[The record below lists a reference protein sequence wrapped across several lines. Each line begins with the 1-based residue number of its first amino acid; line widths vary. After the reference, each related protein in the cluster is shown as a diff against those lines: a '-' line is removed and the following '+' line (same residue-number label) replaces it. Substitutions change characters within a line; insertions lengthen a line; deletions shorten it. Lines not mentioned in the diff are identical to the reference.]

1 MDLKSIKNKLNALQS
16 SGQKKEKVDFSK
28 YLWKPKQEGKYQIRI
43 VPSKLDKNNP
53 FQEILVH
60 YGFSKFPLY
69 ALTNW
74 GEKDPIV
81 EFAAQ
86 LRKTNDK
93 ENWKLAKKIE
103 PKMRVFA
110 PVIVRGEEDKGVRL
124 WEFGKEI
131 YMDLLGIADDEDY
144 GDFTDIVE
152 GRDFTVEAVIGDIGG
167 RQGLKSSIRVKPK
180 ISPLSTDKEEIKLWL
195 SEQPSILELQ
205 SKYKMSFDKMKE
217 TLQNWLNPEAAE
229 ETSVVEEEE
238 EEETSTPGNDLPWST
253 PGNNL
258 PWKDDEETSKPSK
271 NNYELKAPVKKSK
284 ADKFDALFED
294 EN

>member
-1 MDLKSIKNKLNALQS
+1 MDLKSIKSKLSALQT
-16 SGQKKEKVDFSK
+16 SGQKKDKVDYSK

-53 FQEILVH
+53 FREVFLH
-60 YGFSKFPLY
+60 YGMSKFPMY

-81 EFAAQ
+81 EFTKQ
-86 LRKTNDK
+86 LRSTNDK
-93 ENWKLAKKIE
+93 ENWKLSKKLE

-131 YMDLLGIADDEDY
+131 YMQLLGIADDEDY
-144 GDFTDIVE
+144 GDYTDINE

-167 RQGLKSSIRVKPK
+167 RQGLKSSIRIKPK
-180 ISPLSTDKEEIKLWL
+180 TSPLSTDKTDIKSWL
-195 SEQPSILELQ
+195 DEQPDILEIQ
-205 SKYKMSFDKMKE
+205 SAYKMTFDKMKE
-217 TLQNWLNPEAAE
+217 ALQNWLNPEAE
-229 ETSVVEEEE
+229 GEVEENNDE
-238 EEETSTPGNDLPWST
+238 EEETETTAKSDLPW
-253 PGNNL
+253 
-258 PWKDDEETSKPSK
+258 EETSPKKESNYALKTTSK
-271 NNYELKAPVKKSK
+271 VSR

-294 EN
+294 ED